1 MTHDSASHP
10 APPPLPAT
18 VRVYVNERPVD
29 VARAAPVRAAIAA
42 FDPAQGERLAAGAV
56 QVTDSRGL
64 PLDPDTP
71 AHGGA
76 IYRLIPVR
84 TRGAAA
90 GADVGPAGA
99 AGAADP
105 DPTA

>member
-1 MTHDSASHP
+1 MTDALPP
-10 APPPLPAT
+10 AALPPT

-29 VARAAPVRAAIAA
+29 VPRAAPVRDAVVAYDAE
-42 FDPAQGERLAAGAV
+42 QGARLAAGAV

-64 PLDPDTP
+64 PLDASTP

-84 TRGAAA
+84 AR
-90 GADVGPAGA
+90 
-99 AGAADP
+99 AADP
-105 DPTA
+105 DPSA

>member
-1 MTHDSASHP
+1 MTDS
-10 APPPLPAT
+10 PPPAALPAT

-29 VARAAPVRAAIAA
+29 VARAAPVRDAVAA
-42 FDPAQGERLAAGAV
+42 FDAEQGARLAAGVV

-76 IYRLIPVR
+76 IYRLLPVR
-84 TRGAAA
+84 AR
-90 GADVGPAGA
+90 
-99 AGAADP
+99 AADS
-105 DPTA
+105 DPVA